1 MRMKQDLFTW
11 LVAIVVF
18 CVIPVAAHPDSC
30 IECHGKQGVTVKV
43 PRVAPIRV
51 LVDGKERAITLDGAY
66 KFHGHECPGMTIGY
80 LAIQHGINTLFRDT
94 VPARED
100 LLVTS
105 RTSAA
110 GVKDLIDLV
119 MKGEKASDRTWPPPG
134 MKNSREGFEFNI
146 VRKSTCEAVQVRLNQ
161 EYFPADFYPLKG
173 KVRNNT
179 ITDEEWQRLH
189 GYMKNMIVT
198 YPVKPAE
205 ELFGKP
211 QPYKVILWG
220 TLQPGEVDKSI
231 RRMRQEEKKRTL
243 QRQGMKP

>member
-1 MRMKQDLFTW
+1 MRIRDVVFLW
-11 LVAIVVF
+11 AVVIAVF
-18 CVIPVAAHPDSC
+18 CVAPVPAHPDSC

-66 KFHGHECPGMTIGY
+66 TFHGHECPGMTIGY
-80 LAIQHGINTLFRDT
+80 LAIQHGINRLFGNT
-94 VPARED
+94 VPVRED

-105 RTSAA
+105 RTPGA

-189 GYMKNMIVT
+189 GYMKNMIIT

-205 ELFGKP
+205 ELFGSP

-220 TLQPGEVDKSI
+220 TLQPGEVDKNI
-231 RRMRQEEKKRTL
+231 RRMRQEEKRRIL

>member
-1 MRMKQDLFTW
+1 MRIKEAVLVWLAAIALF
-11 LVAIVVF
+11 F
-18 CVIPVAAHPDSC
+18 VIPVPARPDSC

-43 PRVAPIRV
+43 PQVAPIRM
-51 LVDGKERAITLDGAY
+51 LVDGKEQAITLDSAF

-80 LAIQHGINTLFRDT
+80 LAIQHGINALFRGA
-94 VPARED
+94 VPERND

-110 GVKDLIDLV
+110 GVKDLIDLL
-119 MKGEKASDRTWPPPG
+119 MKGEKASDRTWPPAG

-146 VRKSTCEAVQVRLNQ
+146 VRKSTCEAVQVRLSQ

-173 KVRNNT
+173 KVRGKT
-179 ITDEEWQRLH
+179 ITGEEWQRLH
-189 GYMKNMIVT
+189 GYMKNIIVT

-211 QPYKVILWG
+211 QPYKIILWG
-220 TLQPGEVDKSI
+220 TLQPGEVDKNI
-231 RRMRQEEKKRTL
+231 RRMRQEEKKRIL
-243 QRQGMKP
+243 QRQDMKP